1 MQAEGCEEAQDREE
15 DTTLKAAQSL
25 ARSLTTD
32 VRPRHHF
39 PSPSSAAH
47 DSAGSWWA
55 VVTTPQSP
63 LIRHTAGLAQ
73 VELPAAPLH
82 CA

>member
-1 MQAEGCEEAQDREE
+1 MRNDE
-15 DTTLKAAQSL
+15 DGPTLKAAQSL

-47 DSAGSWWA
+47 DSAGSYSWWA